1 MSAAPARSAAP
12 FDIEAVR
19 AQFPILSERD
29 IVYLDS
35 AASAQRP
42 EAVLDAMDDYYRRH
56 HANVHRGVHILSQ
69 EATQAF
75 EDARVAVARFLNAPS
90 EREVIWV
97 RGTTEGINLFAYS
110 WGGANLGPGKEVLL
124 TELEHHS
131 NIVPWQLV
139 AAQTGATIR
148 VARVHD
154 DGSLDLDDVR
164 SKLSE
169 RTAVFAFNHVSNALG
184 TVNPVRQLC
193 DWAHDAGAVAMVDGA
208 QGAVHELVDVQA
220 LGADAYVFSGHK
232 VYGPTGSGALWAKEA
247 LLEAMP
253 PWQGGGEMIAE
264 VTFEGSTWAELPAKF
279 EAGTPAIAEAV
290 GLGAAVT
297 WLDALDR
304 KAVGAWESE
313 VLAHGT
319 EALQA
324 VPGLRLVGTAKNKAG
339 VLSFVMEGIHP
350 QDIGTLLDEQ
360 GIAVRT
366 GHHCAQPLMRRM
378 GVSATA
384 RASLGVYTTP
394 AELDRLAKAL
404 HRIGRIFGA

>member
-1 MSAAPARSAAP
+1 MSAVPIPSP
-12 FDIEAVR
+12 QPLDVDAVR
-19 AQFPILSERD
+19 AQFPIFTERD
-29 IVYLDS
+29 IIFLDS

-42 EAVLDAMDDYYRRH
+42 EAVLDAMDAYYRRH

-75 EDARVAVARFLNAPS
+75 EDARKAVARFLNAPS
-90 EREVIWV
+90 EREVVWV
-97 RGTTEGINLFAYS
+97 RGTTEGINLFAHS
-110 WGGANLGPGKEVLL
+110 WGGAHLRPGREILL

-139 AAQTGATIR
+139 AQRTGATIQ

-154 DGSLDLDDVR
+154 DGSLDLEDVQR
-164 SKLSE
+164 KLTE
-169 RTAVFAFNHVSNALG
+169 RTAVFAFNHVSNSLG

-193 DWAHDAGAVAMVDGA
+193 DWAHSVGAVAMVDGA

-232 VYGPTGSGALWAKEA
+232 VYGPTGSGALWARAE

-253 PWQGGGEMIAE
+253 PWQGGGEMIDE
-264 VTFEGSTWAELPAKF
+264 VTFEQSTWADIPAKF

-304 KAVGAWESE
+304 ATVKAWEAE

-319 EALQA
+319 AALQE
-324 VPGLRLVGTAKNKAG
+324 VKGLRLVGTAPDKAG
-339 VLSFVMEGIHP
+339 VLSFVMDGIHP

-360 GIAVRT
+360 NIAVRT
-366 GHHCAQPLMRRM
+366 GHHCTQPLMRRL
-378 GVSATA
+378 GVPATA

-394 AELDRLAKAL
+394 QELDVLAKAL

>member
-1 MSAAPARSAAP
+1 MSAAPVPNAL
-12 FDIEAVR
+12 FDVDEVR
-19 AQFPILSERD
+19 AQFPIFQERD
-29 IVYLDS
+29 LIYLDS

-42 EAVLDAMDDYYRRH
+42 EAVLAAMDDYYRRH
-56 HANVHRGVHILSQ
+56 HANVHRGVHALSQ

-75 EDARVAVARFLNAPS
+75 EDARAKVARFLNAPS
-90 EREVIWV
+90 VREVIWV
-97 RGTTEGINLFAYS
+97 RGTTEGINLFANS
-110 WGGANLGPGKEVLL
+110 WGGANLGPGREILL

-131 NIVPWQLV
+131 NIVPWQLI
-139 AAQTGATIR
+139 AARTGATIR
-148 VARVHD
+148 VVGVHD
-154 DGSLDLDDVR
+154 DGSLDLEDVQA
-164 SKLSE
+164 KLSE
-169 RTAVFAFNHVSNALG
+169 RTAIFAFTHVSNALG
-184 TVNPVRQLC
+184 TVNPVQQLC
-193 DWAHDAGAVAMVDGA
+193 AWAHDAGAIALVDGA
-208 QGAVHELVDVQA
+208 QGAVHTAVDVQE

-232 VYGPTGSGALWAKEA
+232 VYGPTGSGALWARES

-279 EAGTPAIAEAV
+279 EAGTPAIAEAI
-290 GLGAAVT
+290 GLGAAVD
-297 WLDALDR
+297 WLDRLDR
-304 KAVGAWESE
+304 DLVGAWEEE

-319 EALQA
+319 AVLKD
-324 VPGLRLVGTAKNKAG
+324 VPGLRLIGTADDKAG

-378 GVSATA
+378 GVTATA

-394 AELDRLAKAL
+394 EELDRLAKAL
-404 HRIGRIFGA
+404 TRVQRIFG

>member
-1 MSAAPARSAAP
+1 MSAVPAGLPS
-12 FDIEAVR
+12 FDVDAVR
-19 AQFPILSERD
+19 AQFPIFTERD
-29 IVYLDS
+29 IVFLDS

-42 EAVLDAMDDYYRRH
+42 TAVLDAMDDYYRRH

-75 EDARVAVARFLNAPS
+75 EDARRAVARFLNAPS
-90 EREVIWV
+90 EREVVWV

-139 AAQTGATIR
+139 AQQTGATIR
-148 VARVHD
+148 VVRVHD
-154 DGSLDLDDVR
+154 DGSLDLDDVQD
-164 SKLSE
+164 KLSE
-169 RTAVFAFNHVSNALG
+169 RTAVFAFNHVSNSLG
-184 TVNPVRQLC
+184 TVNPVKQLC
-193 DWAHDAGAVAMVDGA
+193 DWAHDVGAVAMVDGA

-220 LGADAYVFSGHK
+220 LGCDAYAFSGHK
-232 VYGPTGSGALWAKEA
+232 VYGPTGSGALWAKAE

-264 VTFEGSTWAELPAKF
+264 VAFEGSTWADIPAKF

-304 KAVGAWESE
+304 RAVKAWEAE

-319 EALQA
+319 AALEA
-324 VPGLRLVGTAKNKAG
+324 VEGLRLIGTAPGKAG

-366 GHHCAQPLMRRM
+366 GHHCTQPLMKRM
-378 GVSATA
+378 GVPATA

-394 AELDRLAKAL
+394 GELDRLATAL
-404 HRIGRIFGA
+404 ERIGRIFGG